1 MALKLKKKDPVQTG
15 AKWVDFDADTKVLL
29 AGTDNI
35 EYRVALER
43 HNRRV
48 QRNDSRFGEG
58 QVGVVEGELTDLQNH
73 AMLLAHFIVKD
84 WKGVQD
90 DEGCELEYSTGAA
103 AELLE
108 TNAEFLLFVL
118 RGGTKV
124 AAESEQELAETVG
137 KQSSGTSGKKTGQAA
152 KSESSSINA

>member
-1 MALKLKKKDPVQTG
+1 MALKLKKKESVQDG

-43 HNRRV
+43 HNRRI
-48 QRNDSRFGEG
+48 QRNDARFGEG

-73 AMLLAHFIVKD
+73 AMLLGHFIVKD

-90 DEGCELEYSTGAA
+90 DEGRELEYSTSVA

-108 TNAEFLLFVL
+108 SNVEFLLFVL
-118 RGGTKV
+118 QGGTKV
-124 AAESEQELAETVG
+124 AAEAEKELVETVG
-137 KQSSGTSGKKTGQAA
+137 KPLTGSSGKKTGREA
-152 KSESSSINA
+152 KNESSSTSA

>member
-1 MALKLKKKDPVQTG
+1 MALKLKKKEFAQDG
-15 AKWVDFDADTKVLL
+15 AKWVDFDAETKVLL

-48 QRNDSRFGEG
+48 QRNDARFGEG

-90 DEGCELEYSTGAA
+90 DEGRELEFSTDVA

-108 TNAEFLLFVL
+108 TNTDFLLFVL

-124 AAESEQELAETVG
+124 AAEAEQELAETLG
-137 KQSSGTSGKKTGQAA
+137 KPSSGSSGRKTGRGA
-152 KSESSSINA
+152 KNESSSTSA

>member
-1 MALKLKKKDPVQTG
+1 MALKLKKKDSIQDG

-48 QRNDSRFGEG
+48 QRNDARFGEG

-90 DEGCELEYSTGAA
+90 DEGCELEYSAGAA

-108 TNAEFLLFVL
+108 SNVEFLLFVL
-118 RGGTKV
+118 QGGTKV
-124 AAESEQELAETVG
+124 AAEAEQELAETLG
-137 KQSSGTSGKKTGQAA
+137 KPSTGSSGRKTGRAV

>member
-1 MALKLKKKDPVQTG
+1 MALKLKKKEPTQEG

-43 HNRRV
+43 HNRRI
-48 QRNDSRFGEG
+48 QRNDARFGEG

-73 AMLLAHFIVKD
+73 AMLLGNFIVKD

-90 DEGCELEYSTGAA
+90 EEGNELKYSPTAA
-103 AELLE
+103 AQLLE
-108 TNAEFLLFVL
+108 SNVDFLLFTL
-118 RGGTKV
+118 RGG
-124 AAESEQELAETVG
+124 AAVTAEKEEELAETVKKPSTG
-137 KQSSGTSGKKTGQAA
+137 SSGKKTGRAA
-152 KSESSSINA
+152 KNESSSISA

>member
-1 MALKLKKKDPVQTG
+1 MALKMKKKDPVQTG

-90 DEGCELEYSTGAA
+90 DEGCELEYSTGVA

-108 TNAEFLLFVL
+108 TNADFLLFVL

-124 AAESEQELAETVG
+124 AAESLQELAETVG
-137 KQSSGTSGKKTGQAA
+137 KPSSGSSGNVSGPAA
-152 KSESSSINA
+152 ISESSSINA

>member
-15 AKWVDFDADTKVLL
+15 AKWVEFDADTKVLL

-90 DEGCELEYSTGAA
+90 DEGCELKYSTDVA

-108 TNAEFLLFVL
+108 SNVDFLLFVL
-118 RGGTKV
+118 QGGTKV
-124 AAESEQELAETVG
+124 AAESEKELDETMG
-137 KQSSGTSGKKTGQAA
+137 KPSSGSSGSVSGPAATS
-152 KSESSSINA
+152 ENSSINA